1 MKLFDKSIDRRGE
14 VIRYHIKFCQDA
26 LAVWNGRRVITYEYS
41 ADKSSI
47 KAAGKLIWGGGGALS
62 GRRVRTICDKQVLW
76 DWEKCAVSIFFITGT
91 FTTETMNVCLHEQ
104 NVYCI
109 EAMKVQVRTHQV
121 KTESFL
127 RRWINLYHC
136 FPLAL
141 TICKIYKILNIL
153 FIRVQSNRL

>member
-1 MKLFDKSIDRRGE
+1 MTN
-14 VIRYHIKFCQDA
+14 KF
-26 LAVWNGRRVITYEYS
+26 YE
-41 ADKSSI
+41 
-47 KAAGKLIWGGGGALS
+47 
-62 GRRVRTICDKQVLW
+62 TEICNNL
-76 DWEKCAVSIFFITGT
+76 EEYAVSILFITGT

-141 TICKIYKILNIL
+141 TVCKIYKILNIL